1 MKVIKRNDL
10 TENFN
15 INKIAKAL
23 LGVYQELGL
32 TYTFDECLTHTHSIL
47 EGYKH
52 LDTIH
57 IEDIQNDV
65 EIFLMK
71 NISVDAAR
79 AYIRYRDIKA
89 QNRAHPWHDFDERQ
103 DLILSKYLKPNE
115 TKKEFIE
122 RISLGQSSLAKI
134 FRNKEAL
141 WGGRNL
147 FAIGREGNITGS
159 NCYVVEA
166 PEDSLKDIYD
176 IAYKIARTYSYGGGQ
191 GMNLSKLRP
200 KGALVNNSSN
210 TTPGVM
216 TFAELYSFITLNT
229 QQQNRRGALMLVLDI
244 DHPDIVDFITTKLQ
258 IDKINGANIS
268 LAVTDKFLTAV
279 QNDEMWELFYET
291 PHEIIKKQLKAKDL
305 MNLIAYT
312 NHTVGDPGFLFI
324 DKINNYHLLSE
335 YTDIKFNAT
344 NPCGEQPLLEGGS
357 CNLASINLNAFVKN
371 PFTDK
376 AYFNFERFGTV
387 IKEMIWGLDN
397 LLTLFEDRHP
407 LESQKEHVKNYREIG
422 LGIMGVADLALSM
435 KMAYGSKPFL
445 ELLDVILFEMAN
457 LSAQASTLKAEKDG
471 PFQLYDYNKIS
482 QSTFFK
488 NVYTPATKEL
498 IQKFG
503 LRNSRLLSIAPTGSI
518 SNLFGVSGGIEPFF
532 LLNYERTIMSIGK
545 EPQVITVWEKTPKAL
560 AKTLN
565 IPINNLPSWAL
576 VTSQNLDV
584 KDRAMIQSIAQKYID
599 SAISS
604 TFNIP
609 NHYTTEDITF
619 IYQMAWKDGLKG
631 VTVFRDNCAKMGI
644 LSAQFGQEVVDKNPA
659 MFPSFII
666 EEEWT
671 NKTTKETKKF
681 QHEIILE
688 KHNIKAINQK
698 ELCPE
703 CGSPLQK
710 SEGCIKCVNK
720 DCYYEACSW

>member
-1 MKVIKRNDL
+1 
-10 TENFN
+10 
-15 INKIAKAL
+15 
-23 LGVYQELGL
+23 
-32 TYTFDECLTHTHSIL
+32 
-47 EGYKH
+47 
-52 LDTIH
+52 
-57 IEDIQNDV
+57 
-65 EIFLMK
+65 
-71 NISVDAAR
+71 
-79 AYIRYRDIKA
+79 
-89 QNRAHPWHDFDERQ
+89 
-103 DLILSKYLKPNE
+103 
-115 TKKEFIE
+115 
-122 RISLGQSSLAKI
+122 
-134 FRNKEAL
+134 
-141 WGGRNL
+141 
-147 FAIGREGNITGS
+147 
-159 NCYVVEA
+159 
-166 PEDSLKDIYD
+166 
-176 IAYKIARTYSYGGGQ
+176 
-191 GMNLSKLRP
+191 
-200 KGALVNNSSN
+200 
-210 TTPGVM
+210 
-216 TFAELYSFITLNT
+216 
-229 QQQNRRGALMLVLDI
+229 
-244 DHPDIVDFITTKLQ
+244 
-258 IDKINGANIS
+258 
-268 LAVTDKFLTAV
+268 
-279 QNDEMWELFYET
+279 
-291 PHEIIKKQLKAKDL
+291 
-305 MNLIAYT
+305 
-312 NHTVGDPGFLFI
+312 
-324 DKINNYHLLSE
+324 
-335 YTDIKFNAT
+335 
-344 NPCGEQPLLEGGS
+344 
-357 CNLASINLNAFVKN
+357 
-371 PFTDK
+371 
-376 AYFNFERFGTV
+376 
-387 IKEMIWGLDN
+387 
-397 LLTLFEDRHP
+397 
-407 LESQKEHVKNYREIG
+407 
-422 LGIMGVADLALSM
+422 MGVADLALSM

-532 LLNYERTIMSIGK
+532 LLNYERTIMSIGE